1 MLIGPDIDNVVTS
14 PHQAVTRLTKIGDNN
29 MLPAKRINGQ
39 NWLPDFFN
47 DFLDGNIMSR
57 FSTGAPAMNVIED
70 EKSYKLEVAAPG
82 MCRKDVDIHV
92 TKDNKLVIE
101 MEKKCEDKECCP
113 EEKKDG
119 KEQTE
124 KECKNRK
131 YLRREFSYTKSRQTL
146 ALPDT
151 ADRDKIEASVKH
163 GVLHITIPKLHNDK
177 IAAETKVIEVK

>member
-1 MLIGPDIDNVVTS
+1 
-14 PHQAVTRLTKIGDNN
+14 

-57 FSTGAPAMNVIED
+57 FTPGAPAMNVIED

-113 EEKKDG
+113 EDKKDS
-119 KEQTE
+119 KECKE
-124 KECKNRK
+124 KECKDRK
-131 YLRREFSYTKSRQTL
+131 FLRREFSYTKSRQTL

-151 ADRDKIEASVKH
+151 ADRDGIEACVKH
-163 GVLHITIPKLHNDK
+163 GVLHITIPKLQNDK